1 MPVGQRDGGGDGGGG
16 GGGYYVEG
24 KVEIFTYKWI
34 WWK

>member
-34 WWK
+34 

>member
-1 MPVGQRDGGGDGGGG
+1 MGQRDGGGDGGGG

-34 WWK
+34 